1 MTGLTSV
8 LENQLQESLNES
20 PQEEQKGIFRN
31 QSQEN
36 IYVKPTTYETGTEQI
51 QRQESGSRGKLLCNR
66 STDWQRQ
73 VKEQGP
79 STQSKSFLECIK
91 DKEADFKKRKQGS
104 PNQMKPYVAKNH
116 HSQIDCRMNKSC
128 VQEKEPTKKI
138 LLKVRLVVPSGLLS
152 LGAQREMALILTKH
166 P

>member
-8 LENQLQESLNES
+8 LGNQLQESLNES

-66 STDWQRQ
+66 STD
-73 VKEQGP
+73 
-79 STQSKSFLECIK
+79 
-91 DKEADFKKRKQGS
+91 
-104 PNQMKPYVAKNH
+104 
-116 HSQIDCRMNKSC
+116 
-128 VQEKEPTKKI
+128 
-138 LLKVRLVVPSGLLS
+138 
-152 LGAQREMALILTKH
+152 
-166 P
+166 